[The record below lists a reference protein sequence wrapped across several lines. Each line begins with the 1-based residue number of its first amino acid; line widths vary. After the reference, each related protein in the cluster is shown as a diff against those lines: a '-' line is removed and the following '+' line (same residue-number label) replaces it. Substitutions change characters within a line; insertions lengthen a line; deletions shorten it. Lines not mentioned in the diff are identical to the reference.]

1 MRNHQLNVRSSQ
13 AGLTLIELLVGL
25 VIGLLLALVASATY
39 LYSKQ
44 AYNAVSENSQMDEN
58 GRLALN
64 LLTRNIQS
72 AGYVSV
78 NVANGAPVP
87 TGKKILGCDFGMTNP
102 KGASSTSDLETCLT
116 SLPAGTTQSGSIA
129 MFYQT
134 DAFNTGAN
142 FQGVDCIG
150 NSSVQIANTSGGVVT
165 NTFEINAFF
174 FVSTTTVGTPFG
186 TTTMGQL
193 SCVTDPSKSTVPR
206 AFVPSQ
212 PLIAGI
218 HQIRA
223 RYLLPTEN
231 TSTAPGGNIYDANG
245 LTPAQ
250 FEAVVKV
257 ELCVLTKA
265 IQSSGNDTGASVT
278 DCYGNTF
285 IPPPSQSYRR
295 FTSSVNLRNR
305 TEAPT

>member
-1 MRNHQLNVRSSQ
+1 MKNHLTTARSRQ
-13 AGLTLIELLVGL
+13 AGLTLIELLVSL
-25 VIGLLLALVASATY
+25 VIGLLLAIVASATY

-44 AYNAVSENSQMDEN
+44 AYNAVSENSQMEEN

-78 NVANGAPVP
+78 NISAGEPVP
-87 TGKKILGCDFGMTNP
+87 TGKKILGCVFGMTNP
-102 KGASSTSDLETCLT
+102 KTASSTADLETCVT
-116 SLPAGTTQSGSIA
+116 SLPTGTTQSGSIA

-134 DAFNTGAN
+134 DKVNTGAN
-142 FQGVDCIG
+142 FEGVDCIG
-150 NSSVQIANTSGGVVT
+150 NAPVQIANTAGGAVT

-174 FVSTTTVGTPFG
+174 FVSNTTVATPNG

-193 SCVTDPSKSTVPR
+193 SCVTDPSRSTTPR
-206 AFVPSQ
+206 AFVPPQ
-212 PLIAGI
+212 PLISGI

-223 RYLLPTEN
+223 RYVLPTED
-231 TSTAPGGNIYDANG
+231 TATAPGGNIFEANA

-250 FEAVVKV
+250 FERVVKV

-278 DCYGNTF
+278 DCYNNTF

-295 FTSSVNLRNR
+295 FNTTVNLRNR
-305 TEAPT
+305 SEAPV

>member
-1 MRNHQLNVRSSQ
+1 MKNRQIPGRPQ
-13 AGLTLIELLVGL
+13 QTGLTLIELLVSL
-25 VIGLLLALVASATY
+25 VIGLLLAIAASATY

-44 AYNAVSENSQMDEN
+44 AYNAVSENSQMEEN

-78 NVANGAPVP
+78 NIAAGEPVP
-87 TGKKILGCDFGMTNP
+87 TGKKILGCNFGMTNP

-134 DAFNTGAN
+134 DSFNTGAN

-150 NSSVQIANTSGGVVT
+150 NAPVQILNTAGGLVT

-174 FVSTTTVGTPFG
+174 FVSNTTVATPYG

-193 SCVTDPSKSTVPR
+193 SCVTDPSRSTIPR
-206 AFVPSQ
+206 AFVASQ

-223 RYLLPTEN
+223 RYVLPTED
-231 TSTAPGGNIYDANG
+231 TATAPGGNIFEANA

-250 FEAVVKV
+250 FERVVKV
-257 ELCVLTKA
+257 DLCVLTKA
-265 IQSSGNDTGASVT
+265 IQSSGNDTATEVV
-278 DCYGNTF
+278 DCYGTRF
-285 IPPPSQSYRR
+285 TPPPSQSFRR
-295 FTSSVNLRNR
+295 FTTTVNLRNR